1 MNAPLPLAQAF
12 EHIPLAD
19 LCPSPTNPRRTF
31 DAEKL
36 QDMASSI
43 ARHGVLQPILVRP
56 WPAGQAVPAGA
67 DRTAPRYEIITGE
80 RRFRAAT
87 LAAVE
92 SIPANVRHLD
102 DNEVLEIQIIENLQR
117 EEVHPIEEAEGFQ
130 TLMQRTGCA
139 AEELAAKVGRSK
151 AYVYAR
157 LKLTALCDEAREA
170 FREGKLTAST
180 ALLIARIPGAE
191 LQADALAAIVNNW
204 EGPLSF
210 RRAANVIQSRF
221 TTRLNE
227 APFDLDKPDLLPD
240 AGPCSTC
247 PSRSGNQPELFA
259 DISGSDVCTD
269 PGCYQR
275 KREAWAE
282 LKRAEATAAGH
293 KVLTGKAAEKII
305 PAYSF
310 GPQAG
315 YVRLDDRCANALPVR
330 EIPPEPTEPECVEQS
345 TILPVLQA
353 KNALEKTPA
362 NAEKFS
368 RANDQRELETKA
380 RAETDYRK
388 LLLRR
393 VLDTRADE
401 PLQDIDLAV
410 IAKAFLDA
418 AGSSVASKCA
428 ADAVGASSYS
438 ELLESLPFRPPRE
451 IKRVLLALALSDGV
465 EVQYWNFNTREATE
479 LFEAAE
485 RAGIDAAAV
494 KKESAKAVFPSTP
507 KAKAK
512 GKKKPAAE

>member
-56 WPAGQAVPAGA
+56 WPAGQAV
-67 DRTAPRYEIITGE
+67 
-80 RRFRAAT
+80 
-87 LAAVE
+87 
-92 SIPANVRHLD
+92 
-102 DNEVLEIQIIENLQR
+102 
-117 EEVHPIEEAEGFQ
+117 
-130 TLMQRTGCA
+130 
-139 AEELAAKVGRSK
+139 
-151 AYVYAR
+151 
-157 LKLTALCDEAREA
+157 
-170 FREGKLTAST
+170 
-180 ALLIARIPGAE
+180 
-191 LQADALAAIVNNW
+191 
-204 EGPLSF
+204 
-210 RRAANVIQSRF
+210 
-221 TTRLNE
+221 RLNE

-259 DISGSDVCTD
+259 YISGSDVCTD

-282 LKRAEATAAGH
+282 LRRAEATAAGH

-305 PAYSF
+305 PAYCF

-330 EIPPEPTEPECVEQS
+330 DIPPEPTEPEGDEDEDSPEWQAYWKACDEWEEQQEAALPTYRELLAGESVAVIFVQHPRSGDIVECAEQS
-345 TILPVLQA
+345 KILPVLQA

-362 NAEKFS
+362 TADKFS

-380 RAETDYRK
+380 RAETNYRK

-393 VLDTRADE
+393 VLETRAGE
-401 PLQDIDLAV
+401 PLQDIELAV

-418 AGSSVASKCA
+418 AGNSVASKCA
-428 ADAVGASSYS
+428 VDTVGASCYS
-438 ELLESLPFRPPRE
+438 ELLESMPTRTPSE
-451 IKRVLLALALSDGV
+451 ITRVLLALALSDGV

-479 LFEAAE
+479 LFAAAE

-494 KKESAKAVFPSTP
+494 KKESAKPVFPPTP
-507 KAKAK
+507 KAKAKAKAK
-512 GKKKPAAE
+512 GKKKPATE